1 MQKNKRSCI
10 KNKIK
15 ISFLFIKKKMIP
27 LYEEENK
34 SYEEQDVSTYVEKSL
49 IQVKKTK
56 SIKKSKIIAITL
68 ENVEVLLIII
78 VI

>member
-1 MQKNKRSCI
+1 
-10 KNKIK
+10 
-15 ISFLFIKKKMIP
+15 MIP